1 MLLKKE
7 GFPEDEELVLCTVT
21 AVQNNSVFVKLDE
34 YDKTGMIHISE
45 IAPGRIRNIRE
56 FVEEGK
62 KVVCK
67 VLRVDKERGYIDLSL
82 RRVNESQ
89 HRKKINETKQEMLAE
104 KIVEHLARQRK
115 EEIIAVYKKIRGS
128 LADWPG
134 LFPAFEAIS
143 KNELDVESLEIDTEL
158 AKQLKEAIA
167 DRIVP
172 PEVKIEGDLKLS
184 SYASDGVLLV
194 KEALARAAAVAK
206 NITIA
211 YKGAGTYRIIVKTEQ
226 FKEAEKYLKEA
237 VDKVLAFAKEKK
249 FAAEFK
255 RLEGK

>member
-21 AVQNNSVFVKLDE
+21 AVQHNSVFVKLDE
-34 YDKTGMIHISE
+34 YEKTGMIHISE

-67 VLRVDKERGYIDLSL
+67 VLRIDQERGYIDLSL
-82 RRVNESQ
+82 RRVNENQ
-89 HRKKINETKQEMLAE
+89 HRKKINEIKQEQLAE

-115 EEIIAVYKKIRGS
+115 EEVIAVYKKIRGS

-143 KNELDVESLEIDTEL
+143 KNELDAESLELDAQL
-158 AKQLKEAIA
+158 AKELKEAIA
-167 DRIVP
+167 LRIVP
-172 PEVKIEGDLKLS
+172 PEVEIEGELKLAS
-184 SYASDGVLLV
+184 HASDGVLLI
-194 KEALARAAAVAK
+194 KEALARAAAVSK

-211 YKGAGTYRIIVKTEQ
+211 YKGAGTYRIVVKAEQ
-226 FKEAEKYLKEA
+226 FKEAEKYLKDA

-249 FAAEFK
+249 FVAEFK

>member
-34 YDKTGMIHISE
+34 YEKTGMIHISE

-62 KVVCK
+62 KIVCK

-89 HRKKINETKQEMLAE
+89 HRKKINEIKQEQLAE

-115 EEIIAVYKKIRGS
+115 EEIVAVYKKIRDS
-128 LADWPG
+128 LAEWPG

-143 KNELDVESLEIDTEL
+143 KNELNVEDLEIDTEL

-211 YKGAGTYRIIVKTEQ
+211 YKGAGTYRIIVKAEQ
-226 FKEAEKYLKEA
+226 FKEAEKYLKDA